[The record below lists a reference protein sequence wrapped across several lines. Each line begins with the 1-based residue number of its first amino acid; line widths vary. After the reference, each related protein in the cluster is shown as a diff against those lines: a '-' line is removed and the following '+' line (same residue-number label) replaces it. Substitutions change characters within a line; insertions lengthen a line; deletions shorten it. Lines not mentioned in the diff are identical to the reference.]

1 MAASSR
7 PPSFTQRLGRGVG
20 LPLVPQEGRL
30 RWVEGQDVVAQSIRA
45 ILLTEPG
52 ERIGRPELGCGL
64 RRFLFAPNT
73 VATRTLIRDAVS
85 AALARFEPRITL
97 DAVDVLTDRQD
108 ETRLELHIRYRL
120 KGSPGTRNLVFPFYL
135 DRPLT

>member
-7 PPSFTQRLGRGVG
+7 PPSFSQRLGRGLR
-20 LPLVPQEGRL
+20 LPLAPEGGRL
-30 RWVEGQDVVAQSIRA
+30 HWVEGPEVVAQSIRA

-85 AALARFEPRITL
+85 EALARFEPRVNL
-97 DAVDVLTDRQD
+97 EAVDVLTDRQE

-120 KGSPGTRNLVFPFYL
+120 KGSPGTSNLVFPFYL